1 MMMQHLPTH
10 HPSDERLLDYAA
22 GTAAE
27 PISLVIA
34 SHLTFCPRCR
44 DEVRELDRLGG
55 ALLEEMQPEAMSADS
70 LDRMLARIE
79 RPDPPAEEA
88 APARVYEGDPD
99 IPLPLQSY
107 LDRGLEDLPWRRRG
121 AISELTL
128 LPKVPNHSTRLLSI
142 RAGAAAP
149 RHTHQGNEITLVLRG
164 SFSDDHGHYCC
175 GDVDEADG
183 DIDHRPIA
191 GDDED
196 CLCLVV
202 TDAPLKLTS
211 PLGRLINPFVKI

>member
-1 MMMQHLPTH
+1 MMQNLPTH
-10 HPSDERLLDYAA
+10 HPNDERLLDYAA

-27 PISLVIA
+27 PVSLVIA
-34 SHLTFCPRCR
+34 SHLAFCPRCR
-44 DEVRELDRLGG
+44 DEVQELDRLGG
-55 ALLEEMQPEAMSADS
+55 VLLEEMPPDAMSADS
-70 LDRMLARIE
+70 LERILARIE
-79 RPDPPAEEA
+79 RPESPVSA
-88 APARVYEGDPD
+88 AAGPRLFAGNRD
-99 IPLPLQSY
+99 IPQPLRSY
-107 LDRGLEDLPWRRRG
+107 LDRPLDDLHWRRCG
-121 AISELTL
+121 AISELPL
-128 LPKVPNHSTRLLSI
+128 LPDVPNHSTRLLRI

-149 RHTHQGNEITLVLRG
+149 RHTHQGNELTLVLRG
-164 SFSDDHGHYCC
+164 SFRDDHGHYCC

-196 CLCLVV
+196 CLCLTV

>member
-1 MMMQHLPTH
+1 MIQTVPTH

-22 GTAAE
+22 GTTAE
-27 PISLVIA
+27 PVSLVIA
-34 SHLTFCPRCR
+34 SHLAFCPRCR

-55 ALLEEMQPEAMSADS
+55 VLLEEIPPEAMSADS
-70 LDRMLARIE
+70 LQRMLARIE
-79 RPDPPAEEA
+79 RPEPPVAEA
-88 APARVYEGDPD
+88 VSVKTYEGDRD
-99 IPLPLQSY
+99 IPLPLRTY
-107 LDRGLEDLPWRRRG
+107 LDWPLDALPWRRRG

-128 LPKVPNHSTRLLSI
+128 LPDVPNHTTRLLRI

-149 RHTHQGNEITLVLRG
+149 RHTHQGNELTLVLRG
-164 SFSDDHGHYCC
+164 SFRDDNGHYCS

-183 DIDHRPIA
+183 DIDHRPVA

-196 CLCLVV
+196 CLCLTV